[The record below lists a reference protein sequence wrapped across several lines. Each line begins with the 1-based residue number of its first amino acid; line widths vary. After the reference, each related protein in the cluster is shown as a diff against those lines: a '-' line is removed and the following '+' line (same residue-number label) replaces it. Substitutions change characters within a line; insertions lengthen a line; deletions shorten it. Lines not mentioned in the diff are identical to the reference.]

1 MIILKEE
8 TKQAFSI
15 RLPEKVNYIIGT
27 IQAAGF
33 EAYAVG
39 GCVRD
44 SILGREPNDWDITT
58 SARPE
63 EIKAL
68 FRHTV
73 DTGIQHGT
81 VTVLVEKEGF
91 EVTTYRIDGEYED
104 GRHPKS
110 VAYTDSLTE
119 DLRRRDFT
127 INAMAYNETKG
138 LVDAFQGIQDIENGI
153 IRCVGTAEERFGEDA
168 LRILRA
174 IRFSAQLGY
183 TIEPKTLQAIR
194 KLAPSLARISAE
206 RIQAELVKL
215 MVSPHPEYIRI
226 AYDTGVTSVFFPE
239 WNRAMQTPQ
248 NHPHHCYGVGE
259 HILHSLTEVP
269 ADKVLRFSMLL
280 HDIAKPEVMEIDDD
294 GVTHFHGHAARGE
307 TMAKEILRRLKFD
320 NDTISK
326 VSALVRYHDYG
337 NGIETNRRMVRRA
350 VNKIGEELFPSLLL
364 IKKAD
369 ILAQSEYLRQEKLE
383 NLEAWRNCYEEI
395 LAAEECVSLK
405 TLAVSGRDLIEAG
418 IEPGKKLGEV
428 LKLLLE
434 EVLEEPEKNTREYLL
449 SRVSE
454 VVKEA

>member
-8 TKQAFSI
+8 AKRALSI
-15 RLPEKVNYIIGT
+15 RLPEKVKYIIGT

-68 FRHTV
+68 FKYTV

-81 VTVLVEKEGF
+81 VTVLVEKENF

-104 GRHPKS
+104 GRHPKN
-110 VAYTDSLTE
+110 VAFTDSLTE

-127 INAMAYNETKG
+127 INAMAYNEARG
-138 LVDAFQGIQDIENGI
+138 LVDVFGGTEDLEKGI
-153 IRCVGTAEERFGEDA
+153 IRCVGAAEERFGEDA
-168 LRILRA
+168 LRMLRA

-183 TIEPKTLQAIR
+183 TIEAQTLRAIHR
-194 KLAPSLARISAE
+194 LAPSLARISAE
-206 RIQAELVKL
+206 RIQIELVKL
-215 MVSPHPEYIRI
+215 MVSPHPDHIKI

-239 WNRAMQTPQ
+239 WDRAMQTPQ

-259 HILHSLTEVP
+259 HILHSLPEVP
-269 ADKVLRFSMLL
+269 ADKVLRLSMLL
-280 HDIAKPEVMEIDDD
+280 HDIAKPEVMEIDDND
-294 GVTHFHGHAARGE
+294 VTHFHGHAAKGE

-326 VSALVRYHDYG
+326 VSTLVRYHDYG
-337 NGIETNRRMVRRA
+337 NGMEINRRIVRRA

-369 ILAQSEYLRQEKLE
+369 ILAQSNYLREEKLE
-383 NLEAWRNCYEEI
+383 ALEAWRRCYEEI
-395 LAAEECVSLK
+395 LAAGECVSLR
-405 TLAVSGRDLIEAG
+405 TLSVSGKDLIGAG
-418 IEPGKKLGEV
+418 LKPGKKLGEV

-449 SRVSE
+449 SRAIE
-454 VVKEA
+454 VAKEA